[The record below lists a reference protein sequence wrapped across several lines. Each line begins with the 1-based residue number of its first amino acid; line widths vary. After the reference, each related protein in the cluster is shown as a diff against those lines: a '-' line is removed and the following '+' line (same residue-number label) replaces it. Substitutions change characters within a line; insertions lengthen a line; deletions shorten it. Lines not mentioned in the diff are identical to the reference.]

1 MANITANA
9 AQGRELR
16 IKKRLRKRLAQL
28 QNADQLTAGQRDAL
42 FAAVL
47 SDLVRLNLFR
57 MGVQND

>member
-16 IKKRLRKRLAQL
+16 IKKRLRKRLAKL